1 MRKIMSTALAA
12 AAASALTYLF
22 DPDRGGSRRAR
33 LADQARSRA
42 RRAAD
47 RTRAK
52 AEYQKGVMKGV
63 AHDLTESFRSS
74 PDYDDETLLQKV
86 RSEALGYMD
95 EKRDVEVDIRDGHVT
110 VQGTVDGEESHRR
123 VLDRIKAVDG
133 VNAIED
139 RLEVVVAHRESDR
152 DRSEQ

>member
-12 AAASALTYLF
+12 ATASALTYLF

-33 LADQARSRA
+33 LADQARSRT

-63 AHDLTESFRSS
+63 AHDLTEPFRSS
-74 PDYDDETLLQKV
+74 PDYDDATLLQKV
-86 RSEALGYMD
+86 RSEALGHMD
-95 EKRDVEVDIRDGHVT
+95 EMRDIEIDVRNGHVT
-110 VQGTVDGEESHRR
+110 IQGTVDGEESHRL
-123 VLDRIKAVDG
+123 VLDRVEAVHG
-133 VNAIED
+133 VSAVED
-139 RLEVVVAHRESDR
+139 RLEVVVAHRN
-152 DRSEQ
+152 RSEQ

>member
-1 MRKIMSTALAA
+1 MPRIMSIALAA

-52 AEYQKGVMKGV
+52 TEYQKGVMKGV
-63 AHDLTESFRSS
+63 AHDLTEPFRSS
-74 PDYDDETLLQKV
+74 SEYDDDTLLQKV
-86 RSEALGYMD
+86 RSEALGHMD
-95 EKRDVEVDIRDGHVT
+95 EKRDIEVDIRNGHVT
-110 VQGTVDGEESHRR
+110 VKGTVEGEESHRR
-123 VLDRIKAVDG
+123 VLDRINAVDG
-133 VNAIED
+133 VSAIED
-139 RLEVVVAHRESDR
+139 RLEVVVARRESGSE
-152 DRSEQ
+152 RSEQ